1 MGSCL
6 IILILIS
13 RVLRVMKVLL
23 IQPPIRDFYE
33 TSIRTQPIGLA
44 YLAGSLQSSGFEVD
58 ILDCR
63 QKKKTPVPLSPELSY
78 LRDFYP
84 FEDRGPFKLYSG
96 YYHYGMGWGEIEQ
109 KVAESDADVF
119 GISSSFTPY
128 HKEALEVARII
139 KAWDRKKIVVM
150 GGAHVS
156 CDPES
161 VVKDP
166 RVDYAV
172 LGEGEVRFPELLH
185 EIKKGAAGRM
195 DQIDGIGYRKEGE
208 IRITPPRR
216 FITDLDALPYP
227 AREFFCPEDD
237 SIQGLRSTMIITSR
251 GCPHRC
257 AYCSAHL
264 LMGTAFRTRS
274 PEKIIEEMDECQRKY
289 GTRFFDIEDDNFTFE
304 RERAKRLMGL
314 IIKTFG
320 ERGLKLT
327 AMNGVSFASL
337 DGELLRL
344 MRKAGFD
351 TVNLSLVSTERT
363 TKERMGRPKTASSF
377 DTVLGEVEAA
387 GLQAVV
393 YGIFGMPGQTLDEM
407 VDTLIYLMGKR
418 VLIGPSIYYP
428 TPGTPLFERCKAEG
442 VLPLYPSQW
451 RSSAFPIET
460 GDFNRVDL
468 VTLFRLTRAINF
480 VKGRMDRAE
489 LDEGVTWEGLLKGL
503 RDRSNAGAGGR
514 EGTLMTEHSAA
525 WRRILWLLHEER
537 SFFGLKKGRGG
548 RAIVFKE
555 KSSKKV
561 LDYFFEKSRDVPI
574 LRSD

>member
-1 MGSCL
+1 
-6 IILILIS
+6 
-13 RVLRVMKVLL
+13 MKVLL
-23 IQPPIRDFYE
+23 IQPPVRDFYE

-44 YLAGSLQSSGFEVD
+44 YLAASLQTGGFDVD

-63 QKKKTPVPLSPELSY
+63 QKKKTPIPLSSELSY

-84 FEDRGPFKLYSG
+84 FEDRSPFKLYSG
-96 YYHYGMGWGEIEQ
+96 YYHYGLGWREVGQ

-128 HKEALEVARII
+128 HQEALEVARII
-139 KAWDRKKIVVM
+139 KSWDRKRIVVM

-161 VVKDP
+161 VVKNP
-166 RVDYAV
+166 WVDYAV
-172 LGEGEVRFPELLH
+172 LGEGELRFPRLLH

-195 DQIDGIGYRKEGE
+195 DQIEGIGYRKEGE

-216 FITDLDALPYP
+216 FITDLDTLPYP
-227 AREFFCPEDD
+227 AREFFHPEDD
-237 SIQGLRSTMIITSR
+237 SIRGLPSTMIITSR

-274 PEKIIEEMDECQRKY
+274 PEKIVEEMGACQRKF
-289 GTRFFDIEDDNFTFE
+289 GTRVFDIEDDNFTFD
-304 RERAKRLMGL
+304 RERAKRLMTL
-314 IIKTFG
+314 IIRTFG
-320 ERGLKLT
+320 ERGLTLT

-337 DGELLRL
+337 DEELLKL
-344 MRKAGFD
+344 MKKAGFD
-351 TVNLSLVSTERT
+351 TVNLSLVSTDRT
-363 TKERMGRPKTASSF
+363 TKERMGRPKTEKPF
-377 DTVLGEVEAA
+377 DEVMREVGAA
-387 GLQAVV
+387 GLRAVV

-428 TPGTPLFERCKAEG
+428 TPGTPLFDRCKAEG
-442 VLPLYPSQW
+442 VLPLHPSQW

-460 GDFNRVDL
+460 GDFNRTDL

-480 VKGRMDRAE
+480 VKGRMDRTE
-489 LDEGVTWEGLLKGL
+489 LDEGVTWEGLLEGL
-503 RDRSNAGAGGR
+503 KDRFKAEVQVQG
-514 EGTLMTEHSAA
+514 ETLSADDPSA
-525 WRRILWLLHEER
+525 WRWLLWLLHEER
-537 SFFGLKKGRGG
+537 SFFGLKKGPGG
-548 RAIVFKE
+548 RPIIFKE

-561 LDYFFEKSRDVPI
+561 LDSFFEKARAVPI
-574 LRSD
+574 LKSG

>member
-1 MGSCL
+1 
-6 IILILIS
+6 
-13 RVLRVMKVLL
+13 MKVLL
-23 IQPPIRDFYE
+23 IQPPVRDFYE

-44 YLAGSLQSSGFEVD
+44 YLAASLQSSGFDVD

-63 QKKKTPVPLSPELSY
+63 QKKKTPVPLSYELSY

-84 FEDRGPFKLYSG
+84 FEDRSPFKLYSG
-96 YYHYGMGWGEIEQ
+96 YYHYGMGWMEIGQ
-109 KVAESDADVF
+109 KVAELDADVF

-128 HKEALEVARII
+128 HQEALEVARII
-139 KAWDRKKIVVM
+139 KAWDREKIVVM

-161 VVKDP
+161 VVKNP
-166 RVDYAV
+166 WVDYAV
-172 LGEGEVRFPELLH
+172 LGEGEIRFPRLLH
-185 EIKKGAAGRM
+185 EIKKGEAGRM

-237 SIQGLRSTMIITSR
+237 STQELRSTMIITSR

-274 PEKIIEEMDECQRKY
+274 PEKIVEEMGECQRKY
-289 GTRFFDIEDDNFTFE
+289 GTRVFDIEDDNFTFD
-304 RERAKRLMGL
+304 RERAKRLMDL

-320 ERGLKLT
+320 ERSLKLT

-344 MRKAGFD
+344 MKRAGFD
-351 TVNLSLVSTERT
+351 TVNLSLVSTDRT
-363 TKERMGRPKTASSF
+363 TKERMGRPQTERSF
-377 DTVLGEVEAA
+377 DAILGEVGAA
-387 GLQAVV
+387 GLRAVA
-393 YGIFGMPGQTLDEM
+393 YGIFGMPGQTVDEM

-428 TPGTPLFERCKAEG
+428 TPGTPLFDRCKAEG
-442 VLPLYPSQW
+442 VLPLNPSQW

-460 GDFNRVDL
+460 RDFNRIDL

-480 VKGRMDRAE
+480 FKGRMDRTE
-489 LDEGVTWEGLLKGL
+489 LDEGVTWEGLLEGL
-503 RDRSNAGAGGR
+503 KDRLKAEVEVQGG
-514 EGTLMTEHSAA
+514 TVSADDPTA
-525 WRRILWLLHEER
+525 WRWLLWLLHEER
-537 SFFGLKKGRGG
+537 SFFGLKKGPGG
-548 RAIVFKE
+548 RAIIFKE

-561 LDYFFEKSRDVPI
+561 LDSFFEKARAVPI
-574 LRSD
+574 LKSG